1 LEIAAGMGR
10 LRTLAYLP
18 EGDKLASAGEG
29 RMISIWSTTT
39 GERLEELNCRTAKV
53 LSMAVCGPNLIA
65 TGGSDN
71 AVRIWNWQTRN
82 EAEHFVGHTGS
93 VATLAFDP
101 ASGVI
106 VSGSYDTTVR
116 VWRLAA
122 GGGSPD
128 TAGETLPGRR
138 VR

>member
-1 LEIAAGMGR
+1 MGR

-18 EGDKLASAGEG
+18 DGQKLASAGEG

-39 GERLEELNCRTAKV
+39 GERLQEINCRTAKV
-53 LSMAVCGPNLIA
+53 LSMAVCGPNRIA

-71 AVRIWNWQTRN
+71 AVRIWNWETRD

-93 VATLAFDP
+93 VATLAFDA

-116 VWRLAA
+116 VWKLEGA
-122 GGGSPD
+122 GGSPD
-128 TAGETLPGRR
+128 TAGSVESGRR